1 MISSMT
7 TSGEASTPS
16 SASPAS
22 GVESPLVDAVLRPVR
37 GHMAFESCVEQLGSA
52 IRIGIFRPGDRLPSE
67 RELAERLSVS
77 RATLREAISAL
88 RAAGFVSTTRG
99 RGGGTVVGEIGRDWR
114 PDQPSGTDRRAE
126 IEDIA
131 VFRSVIEPGAAYRAA
146 LSDLSAEQRLLLG
159 TCLAELD
166 AATTPVDYRQA
177 DARLHL
183 TIATLCGSEAL
194 STACNH
200 VQVKI
205 HQFLA
210 EIPFLQKNIDSS
222 DEQHR
227 TIVRAIL
234 DGDAERAR
242 FVMHDHCAATA
253 ALLKG
258 LLK

>member
-1 MISSMT
+1 MT
-7 TSGEASTPS
+7 T
-16 SASPAS
+16 PATTDAL
-22 GVESPLVDAVLRPVR
+22 LVDAVLRPVR

-52 IRIGIFRPGDRLPSE
+52 IRLGIFRAGDRLPSE
-67 RELAERLSVS
+67 RELAERLNVS

-99 RGGGTVVGEIGRDWR
+99 RGGGTVVEPLADEWPAGQPAAR
-114 PDQPSGTDRRAE
+114 PRQADVA
-126 IEDIA
+126 DIL
-131 VFRSVIEPGAAYRAA
+131 VFRSVIEPGAAYEAA
-146 LSDLSAEQRLLLG
+146 RRGLGDEQRALLRA
-159 TCLAELD
+159 CLAAFDD
-166 AATTPVDYRQA
+166 AETPADYRQA

-183 TIATLCGSEAL
+183 AIATVCGSDELAV
-194 STACNH
+194 ACNT

-210 EIPFLQKNIDSS
+210 EIPFLRANITGS

-227 TIVRAIL
+227 TIVAAIVT
-234 DGDAERAR
+234 GDADTAR
-242 FVMHDHCAATA
+242 DVMHAHCDATA

>member
-1 MISSMT
+1 MT
-7 TSGEASTPS
+7 MTD
-16 SASPAS
+16 
-22 GVESPLVDAVLRPVR
+22 SPLVDAVLQPVR

-52 IRIGIFRPGDRLPSE
+52 IQLGIFREGTKLPGE
-67 RELAERLSVS
+67 RELAERLNVS

-99 RGGGTVVGEIGRDWR
+99 RGGGTVVEPLANAR
-114 PDQPSGTDRRAE
+114 QPETEPNANRQAE
-126 IEDIA
+126 IDDTV

-146 LSDLSAEQRLLLG
+146 QTVLTADQRQLLTDCLSDFD
-159 TCLAELD
+159 D
-166 AATTPVDYRQA
+166 ASTPADYRQA

-183 TIATLCGSEAL
+183 AIATVCGSDEL
-194 STACNH
+194 SKACNL
-200 VQVKI
+200 VQIRI

-210 EIPFLQKNIDSS
+210 EIPFLQKNIVNS

-227 TIVRAIL
+227 TIVNAIL
-234 DGDAERAR
+234 AGDAERAR
-242 FVMHDHCAATA
+242 FVMHEHCDATA